1 MSRQCDIDLRVVSDA
16 EIPAWAHL
24 AAMIPGP
31 AIGGEAEQADRLA
44 RAPQHARQSSYLA
57 WRGDRAVARLRLRVH
72 GARADVWDLG
82 LTAEVLDEGLDAA
95 LIGAIEARARAQ
107 GATRF
112 FVEVGTTHAGLL
124 TKAGYRVTR
133 VRVALIAQTV
143 HRPVLCD
150 RPMRH
155 PRPDDE
161 ADVAAMGRLMY
172 DTYHDTIDDIGQS
185 LGEAL
190 EEAGE
195 VLRGD
200 YGTFLAGCSFVLE
213 GDGEPA
219 GATWVME
226 HTDDEVLLAEV
237 MVHPSYRGRGYARPL
252 IQAAMNACL
261 DQGRGKMV
269 LAVTRN
275 NVLAEGLYRRMG
287 FEEDPGS
294 EFCDLEKELAD

>member
-1 MSRQCDIDLRVVSDA
+1 MSRQGDIDLRVVSDA

-24 AAMIPGP
+24 AALVPGP
-31 AIGGEAEQADRLA
+31 AIGGEAEQAEQLA
-44 RAPQHARQSSYLA
+44 RAPQPARRGSYLA

-72 GARADVWDLG
+72 GGRADVWDLG
-82 LTAEVLDEGLDAA
+82 LTAEVLDEGLAAA
-95 LIGAIEARARAQ
+95 LIGAIEARARTQ

-112 FVEVGTTHAGLL
+112 LVEVSSAHAGLF
-124 TKAGYRVTR
+124 TTVGYRVTR
-133 VRVALIAQTV
+133 VRVAMIAQTV
-143 HRPVLCD
+143 HRPVTCD
-150 RPMRH
+150 RAMRH

-161 ADVAAMGRLMY
+161 ADVAAMGGLMY
-172 DTYHDTIDDIGQS
+172 DTYHDTIDDVGQS
-185 LGEAL
+185 LDEAL
-190 EEAGE
+190 EEARE

-226 HTDDEVLLAEV
+226 HAPDEALLAEV
-237 MVHPSYRGRGYARPL
+237 MVRPNYRGRGYARPL

-261 DQGRGKMV
+261 DQGWRKMV

-275 NVLAEGLYRRMG
+275 NIPAEGLYRRMG
-287 FEEDPGS
+287 FEEDAES
-294 EFCDLEKELAD
+294 EFCNLEKELAG